1 MSNQS
6 PSIETNPSHNFLARV
21 VTNDA
26 TKKGLA
32 AAVAGVVVALVCESV
47 WPSR

>member
-1 MSNQS
+1 MSNQN
-6 PSIETNPSHNFLARV
+6 PSNETNPSNNFLSRV
-21 VTNDA
+21 VSNDA

-32 AAVAGVVVALVCESV
+32 AAVAGVVVALVCESA